1 MSGRAKQGGC
11 QFGDKSI
18 RTAIK
23 EIFCEISSVDQELHI
38 FPLNLDIWLWQR
50 LVRVL
55 PIHSILSINFP
66 LYLSGRLDLS
76 SLYLTCH
83 YPDADVTTIVSSN
96 KLESWSDNSVSFFT
110 TSPRGA
116 HYCLYIHWLTD
127 WIENWN
133 SSQSETQ
140 FYASGSGFE
149 FSNTNMRERAGPVR
163 QKIWISNAENCH
175 PFSFIINWALANWG
189 DFVGPFEDGNFCWI
203 RVIR

>member
-18 RTAIK
+18 WTAIK

-116 HYCLYIHWLTD
+116 HYCLYIHWLPD

-149 FSNTNMRERAGPVR
+149 FSNTNMRESDQWDRKSGFQM
-163 QKIWISNAENCH
+163 QKIAIHSVSSSTELWIIEGI
-175 PFSFIINWALANWG
+175 FLALFKMKT
-189 DFVGPFEDGNFCWI
+189 FVEF
-203 RVIR
+203 V